1 MIERRYELLDYDW
14 SSVPADMVVEM
25 SNDHEFNHIV
35 VVTAG
40 EYAERQRRIK
50 ADRASKLAEL
60 AAERAAHAERVAAAS
75 GLRRAVMVQHAPEEA
90 TCAGPYNGC
99 SICEWNG
106 DYPASYPCP
115 AYELARDWE
124 G

>member
-1 MIERRYELLDYDW
+1 MSELSRVSLSYDW

-25 SNDHEFNHIV
+25 SNDEFNRIV

-90 TCAGPYNGC
+90 DSAGFLFNGC
-99 SICEWNG
+99 SICEWDG
-106 DYPASYPCP
+106 DYPAIYPCP